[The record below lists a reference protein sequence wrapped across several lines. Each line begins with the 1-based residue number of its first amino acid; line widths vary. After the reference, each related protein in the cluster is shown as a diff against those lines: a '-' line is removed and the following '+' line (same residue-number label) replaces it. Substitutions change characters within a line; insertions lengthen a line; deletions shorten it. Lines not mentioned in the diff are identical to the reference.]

1 MCNIYRISAKKG
13 TSQGVRGKI
22 AAAVGKLPSAQ
33 VRISDPGVVVLA
45 DERVE
50 VMRWGFAR
58 HFNPAINNAR
68 SDKLES
74 GMWAEAFR
82 ERRCV
87 IPVSAF
93 YEWGPGP
100 GGRKQAYEFHDPED
114 DYLWIAGLWEPGE
127 GDLGFCYSM
136 VTTEA
141 SPIMAPIH
149 NRMSAVLRAEDVPA
163 FLDVEKPWVFRPFDS
178 PLAVAPCESPLKR
191 KNPPKDDPQG
201 RLAVDS
207 TWLLDGLLP

>member
-1 MCNIYRISAKKG
+1 MCNIYRVSTKKG

-22 AAAVGKLPSAQ
+22 AAAVGKLSAAQ

-50 VMRWGFAR
+50 IMRWGFAR

-82 ERRCV
+82 ARRCV

-93 YEWGPGP
+93 YEWGPGA
-100 GGRKQAYEFHDPED
+100 GVRKQAYEFHDPED
-114 DYLWIAGLWEPGE
+114 DYLWISGLWEPGE
-127 GDLGFCYSM
+127 GDLGFYYSM

-141 SPIMAPIH
+141 SPLMAPIH
-149 NRMSAVLRAEDVPA
+149 ARMPAVLRAEEVPA
-163 FLDVEKPWVFRPFDS
+163 FLDLSNPWEFRPFAG

-191 KNPPKDDPQG
+191 KSPPRDDPQG
-201 RLAVDS
+201 ELWDR
-207 TWLLDGLLP
+207 